1 MAMQQSVLSIF
12 RGGSWVVT
20 LVIDDVMENT
30 LNDGCEL
37 LHVIF
42 KKAYVASCA
51 RIFTNVARALHVGA
65 ANIFTNPC
73 IAIYIYIYKCF
84 LSEIQRLNRFHY
96 TLCHCHICSAVLS
109 QLPQCNC

>member
-73 IAIYIYIYKCF
+73 IAIYIY
-84 LSEIQRLNRFHY
+84 L
-96 TLCHCHICSAVLS
+96 
-109 QLPQCNC
+109 